1 MVRVRRYSFSKVC
14 CGLLSDSSVSF
25 ESCSSASQATTCV
38 TLGVVDGTGSDGD
51 GTDVA
56 GSDDGLYSVTTFP
69 PNLVR
74 MSV

>member
-38 TLGVVDGTGSDGD
+38 TLGVVDIG
-51 GTDVA
+51 GTDVL
-56 GSDDGLYSVTTFP
+56 GFVFGLYSVTTFP